1 MHPELLLVLGLCG
14 LATLA
19 LKGSFIEGQRHLQL
33 PHWFREA
40 LEYVPHAILMAL
52 VIPGFIKGE
61 ATLITLVGP
70 VWIDPRWIG
79 ALIAFGSYVL
89 TRRSIPTLAAGMLG
103 LHGSYWLQNLLQ
115 S

>member
-1 MHPELLLVLGLCG
+1 MHPDLILILGLCG
-14 LATLA
+14 LATFL

-33 PHWFREA
+33 PDWFREA
-40 LEYVPHAILMAL
+40 LEYVPPAILMAL

-61 ATLITLVGP
+61 ATLITLAGP

-79 ALIAFGSYVL
+79 ALIACASYVV
-89 TRRSIPTLAAGMLG
+89 TRQSIPTLAAGMLG
-103 LHGSYWLQNLLQ
+103 LHGSYWLQHLF